1 MDALAFELHMENSK
15 RVINA
20 SSDLAELK
28 EVALALLKLSGE
40 QHQALRRLMKQTFFL
55 EFSAEEDDAS

>member
-1 MDALAFELHMENSK
+1 MDALVFELHMENSK
-15 RVINA
+15 RLINA

-40 QHQALRRLMKQTFFL
+40 QHQALRRLMEQTFFL
-55 EFSAEEDDAS
+55 GFSAEEDDAS